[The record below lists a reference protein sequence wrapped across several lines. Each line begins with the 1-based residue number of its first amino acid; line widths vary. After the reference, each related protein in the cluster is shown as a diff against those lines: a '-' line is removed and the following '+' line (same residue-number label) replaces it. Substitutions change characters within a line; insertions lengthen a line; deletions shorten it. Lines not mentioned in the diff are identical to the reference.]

1 MVNLFVECLMI
12 WCLFLFLS
20 SEYKFCLKWWRK
32 VIKGMGCRV
41 RLLWLGFRHQCFLDE
56 LLWARPFPSFK
67 IQPPSE
73 FKKNNNNIYLRRLL

>member
-1 MVNLFVECLMI
+1 MDKFAFHPEGLRSVNV
-12 WCLFLFLS
+12 
-20 SEYKFCLKWWRK
+20 LKQSLDFGWRK

-56 LLWARPFPSFK
+56 LLWARPFPSLK

-73 FKKNNNNIYLRRLL
+73 FKKK